1 MSPVCHPL
9 SPKTSMNLSSRLLQ
23 LCLAALVF
31 LTLLLSGASAVAQ
44 TKPGGSYDIAAP
56 TALPPPPE
64 GEVNGAALYSQS
76 VPTSMVAGST
86 YNVSVTMRNTGST
99 VWTSYDNYNLGSLS
113 PQNNQTWGIARI
125 SVGTTPVNYWDL
137 KTFSFQVT
145 APSTPGSYTFHFGML
160 EEYREWFGT
169 TSPVT
174 VTVTAPAP
182 VNNAQIISSSAPSN
196 MVTGQGYDVSVTVK
210 NTGTTTWKPGVYR
223 LGSQNP
229 TDNSTWGFG
238 RVDLPVNVLPGQQY
252 QFAFRVT
259 APAPGS
265 YSMQWKM
272 LEEYVQWFGGTSSN
286 AISVGAATPKPTISV
301 TGATSLTAGQ
311 SFTTSWSTTNATS
324 LKHVCTAAG
333 TGYNVNESLAV
344 NGSRSQVAQSG
355 WVNYPSTC
363 TWTATGAG
371 GTTTFS
377 RTLTTSAA
385 ASPAPTVSVQRTPS
399 TMTAGQS
406 FTLTWSTTNAT
417 SLTRVCTASG
427 TGFTGNESLPV
438 NGSASGTASASW
450 VGYPS
455 TCTWTAS
462 GSGGSKQYAETMTTV
477 APAASGVTYIHTDG
491 LGSPVARTNASGQLI
506 STTRYEPYGY
516 VASGAAPTIGFTG
529 HVNDAD
535 TGLTYMQQ
543 RYYDPVAGRF
553 LSIDPVSTDASTGG
567 SFNRYAYAA
576 NNPYRYID
584 PDGRAIETPWDAA
597 NVAMDIVSLSRNLAV
612 GNYGGA
618 TVDAIGL
625 IYDGFATAV
634 PGLPA
639 GAGAAIK
646 ASRSAGD
653 VIKANKAAG
662 DAFSAATASKLKST
676 STEVA
681 EEVTVR
687 TASGVKTRV
696 DIMSRDAAGK
706 ISCHECKASATA
718 PLTKNQKAAHPEIAA
733 SGAVVVGKGK
743 PGFPAGTVIPPQE
756 VKIIRPIE

>member
-169 TSPVT
+169 TSSVT

-553 LSIDPVSTDASTGG
+553 LSIDPVTTDVNTGG
-567 SFNRYAYAA
+567 SFNRYWYAD
-576 NNPYRYID
+576 NNPYTKID
-584 PDGRAIETPWDAA
+584 PDGRSAISAEVCVGKCLGLT
-597 NVAMDIVSLSRNLAV
+597 IGYSFKSGELAV
-612 GNYGGA
+612 TGNYGSG
-618 TVDAIGL
+618 IGGGVSIDL
-625 IYDGFATAV
+625 R
-634 PGLPA
+634 PGENGRA
-639 GAGAAIK
+639 N
-646 ASRSAGD
+646 AGD
-653 VIKANKAAG
+653 
-662 DAFSAATASKLKST
+662 T
-676 STEVA
+676 SQ
-681 EEVTVR
+681 
-687 TASGVKTRV
+687 G
-696 DIMSRDAAGK
+696 
-706 ISCHECKASATA
+706 H
-718 PLTKNQKAAHPEIAA
+718 
-733 SGAVVVGKGK
+733 GAVVNSYAKAGVEGSLGPLTIGAGGKGVAGVDLSTGK
-743 PGFPAGTVIPPQE
+743 GFSGKTEEYGVSRNDGPGKIGIKAVAAVGVEASAYVNVNDAVKSAVSGVTDFIKTANKEFTID
-756 VKIIRPIE
+756 KIIPKPPELF